1 MSSAPKQNNLRVN
14 SSFDVSGG
22 DSCSEEIRLEIMKQP
37 DNSRTH
43 SPATAEMETTPAEAE
58 EQARAQVGKKRSR
71 NGKAVSGGESE
82 HEMHILTER
91 GRRKKMRNMFS
102 NLHALLPHLP
112 PKVFDL
118 QTVALSRSLQILSK
132 FCSHEDILYPNYN
145 IVLLYIW
152 VRVTKIYIRSMGSFF
167 KLNY

>member
-1 MSSAPKQNNLRVN
+1 MRVN

-22 DSCSEEIRLEIMKQP
+22 DSGSEEIRLEIMKRP

-43 SPATAEMETTPAEAE
+43 SPTTAKMETTPAEAE
-58 EQARAQVGKKRSR
+58 EQARAQVGKKRSG

-91 GRRKKMRNMFS
+91 ERRKKMRNMFS

-118 QTVALSRSLQILSK
+118 QTHALSR
-132 FCSHEDILYPNYN
+132 
-145 IVLLYIW
+145 
-152 VRVTKIYIRSMGSFF
+152 
-167 KLNY
+167 

>member
-1 MSSAPKQNNLRVN
+1 
-14 SSFDVSGG
+14 
-22 DSCSEEIRLEIMKQP
+22 
-37 DNSRTH
+37 
-43 SPATAEMETTPAEAE
+43 METTPVEAE

-91 GRRKKMRNMFS
+91 ERRKKMRNMFS

-118 QTVALSRSLQILSK
+118 QTLALSRSLQILSK
-132 FCSHEDILYPNYN
+132 FCSHQDMLHPNYN
-145 IVLLYIW
+145 IVLLSIW
-152 VRVTKIYIRSMGSFF
+152 VRVTKLYIRSIGSFF
-167 KLNY
+167 KLNYWNSLSITFSYGISYWKNMKMIIIFQVYYVYFTSSIYPKLLG

>member
-1 MSSAPKQNNLRVN
+1 MQIVLSSAPKQNNLRVN
-14 SSFDVSGG
+14 SSFDVSGVSSG
-22 DSCSEEIRLEIMKQP
+22 SQEIRLEIMKQP

-43 SPATAEMETTPAEAE
+43 SPTTAKMETTPAEAE

-91 GRRKKMRNMFS
+91 ERRKKMRNMFS

-118 QTVALSRSLQILSK
+118 QTLALSR
-132 FCSHEDILYPNYN
+132 
-145 IVLLYIW
+145 
-152 VRVTKIYIRSMGSFF
+152 
-167 KLNY
+167 